1 MINGGRGIYM
11 KTKILFICTANHD
24 RSPTAEIMYQRH
36 PGLEE
41 KSTGIFRPEKK
52 VREGLS
58 WADVI
63 VVMEDVHE
71 TYIREHFAQELGDK
85 PVFVLGI
92 EDRYRF
98 MEDELT
104 SLIEERMEA
113 VLQSIF

>member
-1 MINGGRGIYM
+1 MTDRGRGTHM
-11 KTKILFICTANHD
+11 KTRMLFVCTANHD

-36 PGLEE
+36 PGLEA
-41 KSTGIFRPEKK
+41 KSTGMFKPEKK
-52 VREGLS
+52 VREYLA
-58 WADVI
+58 WADLI
-63 VVMEDVHE
+63 VVMEDIHE
-71 TYIREHFAQELGDK
+71 AYIREHFAEALADK

-98 MEDELT
+98 MEDDLT

>member
-11 KTKILFICTANHD
+11 KTKMLFVCTANHD

-36 PGLEE
+36 PGLEA
-41 KSTGIFRPEKK
+41 KSTGIFKPEKK
-52 VREGLS
+52 VREGLA

-63 VVMEDVHE
+63 VVMEDIHE
-71 TYIREHFAQELGDK
+71 TYIREHFAQDLADK

>member
-1 MINGGRGIYM
+1 MVDGGRGFQM
-11 KTKILFICTANHD
+11 KTRMLFVCTANHD

-36 PGLEE
+36 PGLEV
-41 KSTGIFRPEKK
+41 KSTGILKPEKK
-52 VREGLS
+52 VREGLT

-92 EDRYRF
+92 EDRFRY

-113 VLQSIF
+113 VLQSIL

>member
-11 KTKILFICTANHD
+11 KTKILFVCTANHD
-24 RSPTAEIMYQRH
+24 RSPTAEIMYQRYS
-36 PGLEE
+36 GLEA
-41 KSTGIFRPEKK
+41 KSTGIFKPEKK
-52 VREGLS
+52 VREGLA

-63 VVMEDVHE
+63 VVMEDIHE
-71 TYIREHFAQELGDK
+71 TYIREHFAQELEDK

-98 MEDELT
+98 MEDDLT
-104 SLIEERMEA
+104 DLIEERMEA

>member
-1 MINGGRGIYM
+1 M
-11 KTKILFICTANHD
+11 KTRMLFICSANHD

-36 PGLEE
+36 PGLEA
-41 KSTGIFRPEKK
+41 KSTGIFKPQKE
-52 VREGLS
+52 VRDCLS
-58 WADVI
+58 WAEVI
-63 VVMEDVHE
+63 VVMEDIHE
-71 TYIREHFAQELGDK
+71 AYIRKRFAEALADK

-92 EDRYRF
+92 ADRYRF

>member
-11 KTKILFICTANHD
+11 KTKILFVCTANHD
-24 RSPTAEIMYQRH
+24 RSPTAEIIYQRH
-36 PGLEE
+36 PGLEA
-41 KSTGIFRPEKK
+41 KSTGIFKPEKK

-71 TYIREHFAQELGDK
+71 KHIREHFPQELGDK

-98 MEDELT
+98 MEDDLT
-104 SLIEERMEA
+104 NLIEERMEA

>member
-1 MINGGRGIYM
+1 M
-11 KTKILFICTANHD
+11 KTRMLFICTANHD

-36 PGLEE
+36 LGLEA
-41 KSTGIFRPEKK
+41 KSTGIFKPEKK
-52 VREGLS
+52 IRECLS
-58 WADVI
+58 WADVV

-71 TYIREHFAQELGDK
+71 TYIREHFTQELADK

-104 SLIEERMEA
+104 GLIEERMEA

>member
-1 MINGGRGIYM
+1 MHM
-11 KTKILFICTANHD
+11 KTRMLFICTANHD

-36 PGLEE
+36 PGLEA
-41 KSTGIFRPEKK
+41 KSTGIFKPEKK
-52 VREGLS
+52 VREGPS

-71 TYIREHFAQELGDK
+71 TYIREHFAQELADK

-92 EDRYRF
+92 EDRYRLT
-98 MEDELT
+98 EDELT

>member
-1 MINGGRGIYM
+1 M
-11 KTKILFICTANHD
+11 KTRMLFICTANHD

-36 PGLEE
+36 PGLEA
-41 KSTGIFRPEKK
+41 KSTGILKPEKK
-52 VREGLS
+52 IREGLS

-71 TYIREHFAQELGDK
+71 KYIREHLAQELADK

-104 SLIEERMEA
+104 GLIEERMEA

>member
-1 MINGGRGIYM
+1 MICGNAGYM
-11 KTKILFICTANHD
+11 KTKMLFVCTANHD

-36 PGLEE
+36 PGLEA
-41 KSTGIFRPEKK
+41 KSTGIFKPEKK
-52 VREGLS
+52 VREDLT
-58 WADVI
+58 WADVV